1 MNKIVKMCCIS
12 IILISLFSVNYFFY
26 LKKEHK
32 ENDFPNII
40 STSVS
45 YIDNKLIITYD
56 IDEKE
61 LVHNKIYCNYD
72 VDNDKYSTFKN
83 EWVETKD
90 NKCII
95 NIDTKGKYY
104 VYLKNENDTIYKI
117 DSTENYGHV
126 TEIKSN
132 KENVFLAI
140 NGEEKISY
148 EVSYVGNIDLT
159 PTLYSDDD
167 KIATI
172 DNDGK
177 IKGISKGNT
186 NINIKVGNIVK
197 QINVLVTDLI
207 VKRPNKFNSKKSYLP
222 CNKYSKK
229 DNDTLD
235 LILKSRI
242 EDV

>member
-1 MNKIVKMCCIS
+1 MNKIIKICCIS
-12 IILISLFSVNYFFY
+12 IILISLVSVNYFFY

-104 VYLKNENDTIYKI
+104 VYLKK
-117 DSTENYGHV
+117 
-126 TEIKSN
+126 
-132 KENVFLAI
+132 
-140 NGEEKISY
+140 
-148 EVSYVGNIDLT
+148 GNHT
-159 PTLYSDDD
+159 KFPFYNLYSVIFPHPIFRP
-167 KIATI
+167 KVVAFSFLIASCIITSLFF
-172 DNDGK
+172 
-177 IKGISKGNT
+177 ISNT
-186 NINIKVGNIVK
+186 
-197 QINVLVTDLI
+197 
-207 VKRPNKFNSKKSYLP
+207 F
-222 CNKYSKK
+222 
-229 DNDTLD
+229 
-235 LILKSRI
+235 
-242 EDV
+242 

>member
-1 MNKIVKMCCIS
+1 MNKIIKMCCIS
-12 IILISLFSVNYFFY
+12 IILISLVSVNYFFY

-61 LVHNKIYCNYD
+61 LVHNKIHCNYD

-104 VYLKNENDTIYKI
+104 VYLKK
-117 DSTENYGHV
+117 
-126 TEIKSN
+126 
-132 KENVFLAI
+132 
-140 NGEEKISY
+140 
-148 EVSYVGNIDLT
+148 
-159 PTLYSDDD
+159 
-167 KIATI
+167 
-172 DNDGK
+172 
-177 IKGISKGNT
+177 
-186 NINIKVGNIVK
+186 
-197 QINVLVTDLI
+197 
-207 VKRPNKFNSKKSYLP
+207 
-222 CNKYSKK
+222 
-229 DNDTLD
+229 
-235 LILKSRI
+235 
-242 EDV
+242 